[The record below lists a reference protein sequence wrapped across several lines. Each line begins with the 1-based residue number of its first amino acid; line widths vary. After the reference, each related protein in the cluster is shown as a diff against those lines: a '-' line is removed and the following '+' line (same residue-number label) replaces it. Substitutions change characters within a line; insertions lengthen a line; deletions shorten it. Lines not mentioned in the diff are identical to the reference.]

1 MSKDLKSSLRDLEKK
16 SEAQLKKVGF
26 SQKNHEGESKNK
38 KNEEQKRVTVIKA
51 KKQNLGELEEKSEK
65 NEMELRLEESPDGD
79 DEKEAG
85 KPETNRVVGSSTS
98 RQTADKNTQKPAL
111 QTSAQV
117 KFEVDVEVDSGAETV
132 GTDNDEKLNKETIVR
147 DLYLYLE
154 SDNGVVTSGQLI
166 ELLEIVGF
174 TRADPRLNLLRKR
187 LRSINGLRKDAE
199 MDFECFNE
207 MVKGSTI
214 FLMKALKGQLAIP
227 DFVSF
232 REDMESIYDACEH
245 KNGGNVATY
254 IPQLAKADPNLY
266 AISVC
271 TVDGQILNLGDK
283 DVNFCIQS
291 CCKPISYLMAV
302 QENGFDEVNFHIGR
316 EPSGTSFNNLGL
328 KDYPSE
334 KYPNK
339 KIPHNPMINAG
350 AIMSCAMI
358 KRSIPMADRFS
369 HVMDTWERLCSS
381 SCGFD
386 NTVYLSEKDSADRNW
401 CLGYMMQ
408 EFHSFPD
415 PHGPTT
421 LENTLQFYFQQCSI
435 TANCS
440 QMAIMAATL
449 ANGGENPLS
458 GDKIFDPF
466 HVRNVLSLMLTC
478 GMYDYSGE
486 WCFTVGLPAK
496 SGVAG
501 CVWAVVPNKVG
512 IATYSPPL
520 DQNGNSFKSIAV
532 YKEIV
537 SVFNFHQYDSLKGV
551 TNSRGLK
558 PKKDPTSRPKEEELN
573 HTTALL
579 FACFEGD
586 LTEIKRLCSNGADI
600 WCSDYDQRT
609 PLHLAC
615 SEGHVQVVRYMIR
628 LARNDPDCAD
638 LLSPEDRWGRSPLD
652 DAISGEH
659 KDVQKLMRKYKARR
673 GAGENNSCTFNLTEH
688 SGLGAFPIR
697 RQSLDRSP
705 SNKLTRSMSSPVSK
719 VSPVVDN
726 TPDKKEN
733 TPEFLP
739 FVE

>member
-1 MSKDLKSSLRDLEKK
+1 
-16 SEAQLKKVGF
+16 
-26 SQKNHEGESKNK
+26 
-38 KNEEQKRVTVIKA
+38 
-51 KKQNLGELEEKSEK
+51 
-65 NEMELRLEESPDGD
+65 
-79 DEKEAG
+79 
-85 KPETNRVVGSSTS
+85 
-98 RQTADKNTQKPAL
+98 
-111 QTSAQV
+111 
-117 KFEVDVEVDSGAETV
+117 
-132 GTDNDEKLNKETIVR
+132 
-147 DLYLYLE
+147 LYLYLE

-187 LRSINGLRKDAE
+187 LRSINGLRKDVE

-232 REDMESIYDACEH
+232 REDMESIYDACEQ

-302 QENGFDEVNFHIGR
+302 QENGFDEVHDHIGR

-486 WCFTVGLPAK
+486 GCFTVGLPAK

-615 SEGHVQVVRYMIR
+615 SEGHMQVVRYMIR

-705 SNKLTRSMSSPVSK
+705 SNKLQRSMSSPVAK
-719 VSPVVDN
+719 VLPVVDN
-726 TPDKKEN
+726 TPDKKES
-733 TPEFLP
+733 TTFEKRKTARQPSEI
-739 FVE
+739 